1 MALPT
6 PEQIEQDLFEQE
18 RRMAEEQIAAA
29 WQLHVESVQE
39 LLERGWREHLQRA
52 LEERFA
58 AFREAF
64 EQELQRRLAAQL
76 EQELERAASGAIRA
90 LAERLNQVARRLR
103 QASSASEW
111 AAALLDG
118 AFCFAPRV
126 VLFSI
131 AGKRIQYED
140 HRAAAGFELKRRPEF
155 PVPLS
160 EAPAFQNVMES
171 MDAVISMA
179 SEGELSPELCEA
191 LDGSADKRIC
201 LLPVITGRAEG
212 VRRVAAVLYVESG
225 EAPVD
230 LNLLEVVTEMA
241 GPALEALQASGAAQP
256 GRAPVIPILP
266 AAPPPAALTAAPSSA
281 GRKAPEWSSLPR
293 EEQELHARAQR
304 FARVRVAEIRLYH
317 ARKVREGREIRNLYA
332 LLKDEIDRSRAQFRH
347 EFMRAPSMI
356 DYLHLEF
363 VRTLANDDP
372 AVLGPDYPGPLS

>member
-1 MALPT
+1 MISHR
-6 PEQIEQDLFEQE
+6 PEQIGQDLFEQE
-18 RRMAEEQIAAA
+18 RRTAEEQIAAA

-39 LLERGWREHLQRA
+39 QLERGWRDYLQQA

-103 QASSASEW
+103 QASNAAEW

-118 AFCFAPRV
+118 AFSFAPRV

-140 HRAAAGFELKRRPEF
+140 HRAAAGFELPRRPEF

-179 SEGELSPELCEA
+179 SAGELSAELCEA
-191 LDGSADKRIC
+191 LDGSAEKRIC
-201 LLPVITGRAEG
+201 LLPVITGRGEG
-212 VRRVAAVLYVESG
+212 TRRVAAVLYVESG

-230 LNLLEVVTEMA
+230 LNLLEVITEMA

-256 GRAPVIPILP
+256 ARAPVIPILP
-266 AAPPPAALTAAPSSA
+266 AAPPPAALAAAPA
-281 GRKAPEWSSLPR
+281 ADRQEAPDWSSLPR

-317 ARKVREGREIRNLYA
+317 AKKVREGREIRNIYA
-332 LLKDEIDRSRAQFRH
+332 LLKEEMDRSRAQFRH
-347 EFMRAPSMI
+347 EFMRVPSMI

-363 VRTLANDDP
+363 LRTLANDDP